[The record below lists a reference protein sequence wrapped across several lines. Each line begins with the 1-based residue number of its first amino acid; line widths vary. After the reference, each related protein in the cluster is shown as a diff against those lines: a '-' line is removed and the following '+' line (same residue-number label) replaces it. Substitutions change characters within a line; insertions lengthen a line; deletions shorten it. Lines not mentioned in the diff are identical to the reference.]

1 MNNLTD
7 LTGGNWLVL
16 ATALALV
23 LAFIVFR
30 RGIFLLAEWFLRRH
44 GG

>member
-1 MNNLTD
+1 MGQLLD
-7 LTGGNWLVL
+7 LTGDNWLVL

-30 RGIFLLAEWFLRRH
+30 RGIFLLAEWFLRRY